1 MHHTHCV
8 EWILSPFYFIYKHT
22 YIYTLATDVIPWY
35 TFPLIS
41 TSYDSMTS
49 WIAAPT
55 SQSRTSIPASY
66 TITRLSVTW
75 YYVDGDS
82 WLPELVKAVAVS
94 IYNTT
99 QRKFLHMLFLMS
111 KKELKRYKNSKLKK
125 FRCSKRQ
132 CPLKEKTEITEA
144 ENNT

>member
-8 EWILSPFYFIYKHT
+8 EWILSPFYLIHT
-22 YIYTLATDVIPWY
+22 HTHTLATDVIPWY

-55 SQSRTSIPASY
+55 SQSRTSIPDSY
-66 TITRLSVTW
+66 TVTRLSVTW
-75 YYVDGDS
+75 YYVVGDS

-94 IYNTT
+94 IYNTN
-99 QRKFLHMLFLMS
+99 QNKISSYVISDVQKRI
-111 KKELKRYKNSKLKK
+111 KKIQKSKLKTLDVA
-125 FRCSKRQ
+125 RDSDH
-132 CPLKEKTEITEA
+132 
-144 ENNT
+144 